1 MAKSPC
7 DLCNGTGEASLRD
20 KRGDTHYLECP
31 ECDGTGTDYD
41 AEDED
46 EDEDDVDKDDDGEEG
61 EEFEYP
67 PSTAAGI
74 TSVEQLKCL
83 VKSWNADTAKKAEPK
98 PEPPKPSL
106 WRRLKSWIGDIHDR
120 R

>member
-1 MAKSPC
+1 MAKPPC

-31 ECDGTGTDYD
+31 ECDGTGVDFD

-46 EDEDDVDKDDDGEEG
+46 EDEDEDDEKKDEEG
-61 EEFEYP
+61 EEMEYP
-67 PSTAAGI
+67 PSTAASI
-74 TSVEQLKCL
+74 TTPEQLKAA
-83 VKSWNADTAKKAEPK
+83 VERWNAG
-98 PEPPKPSL
+98 PPKPPPLPPKPNL
-106 WRRLKSWIGDIHDR
+106 WSRFKSWVGDIHDR